1 MVLKK
6 LIGQTTVI
14 AIALFMLSSF
24 AYARRSVNYDGPV
37 VVNVA
42 VLNATEIEFPEEI
55 ATVVMGM
62 PNEKISIEH
71 TKNMIFIQPLTADL
85 DGDIYVVGKS
95 GRSYVLSLNV
105 VDKTARDRQ
114 IKIAATDEIARERV
128 EQLKFLTPLS
138 LMKAMALNQEL
149 DGVFIESKTF
159 VIYESKGLK
168 MTVTKTYDAVGMK
181 GYLVRIENSTET
193 PFDFRTLSMKGLVAF
208 SYYKDNTGFLVFYV

>member
-1 MVLKK
+1 MLKK
-6 LIGQTTVI
+6 LIRQTTMI
-14 AIALFMLSSF
+14 AIMLFTLSSF
-24 AYARRSVNYDGPV
+24 AYARRTVNYDGPV

-42 VLNATEIEFPEEI
+42 VLNATEVELPEEI

-85 DGDIYVVGKS
+85 EGDIYVVGKS
-95 GRSYVLSLNV
+95 AHSYVLSLNI
-105 VDKTARDRQ
+105 VDKATRDRQ
-114 IKIAATDEIARERV
+114 IKIAATDEIVRERV

-138 LMKAMALNQEL
+138 LMRVMALNQEL
-149 DGVFIESKTF
+149 DGVFIESKKF
-159 VIYESKGLK
+159 VLYESKGLK

-181 GYLVRIENSTET
+181 GYTVRIENSNET

-208 SYYKDNTGFLVFYV
+208 SYYKDTGYLVFYV